1 MSEQG
6 RFYTDAALFT
16 SWSWDMKV
24 IKLTKEEQE
33 QVLEETRIGKS
44 PERISIELC
53 LDYDDVITFLDSLE
67 PKSRYARLSEVIDDL
82 EDLCRRTKL
91 ELDSAADNAML
102 VQAYQRVA
110 NEYRVALAELDSLQ
124 TPEERANELME
135 RAFNPFVKALL
146 KVCVEETNKLQQEL
160 VKYSVPERD
169 AKNVSTELFKR
180 LADSLKGSLNPT
192 ADSLRSY
199 FGAKKQEETPKGI
212 PGRTLQ

>member
-1 MSEQG
+1 
-6 RFYTDAALFT
+6 
-16 SWSWDMKV
+16 MKV

-53 LDYDDVITFLDSLE
+53 LDYDDVVTFLDSLE
-67 PKSRYARLSEVIDDL
+67 PKNRYARLSEVIDDL
-82 EDLCRRTKL
+82 EDVCRRTKM
-91 ELDSAADNAML
+91 ELDQGADNAML

-124 TPEERANELME
+124 TPEERVGELME

-160 VKYSVPERD
+160 VKYAVPERD

-180 LADSLKGSLNPT
+180 LADSLKGSMSPS
-192 ADSLRSY
+192 ADALRAY
-199 FGAKKQEETPKGI
+199 FGAKKQEEAAQGV